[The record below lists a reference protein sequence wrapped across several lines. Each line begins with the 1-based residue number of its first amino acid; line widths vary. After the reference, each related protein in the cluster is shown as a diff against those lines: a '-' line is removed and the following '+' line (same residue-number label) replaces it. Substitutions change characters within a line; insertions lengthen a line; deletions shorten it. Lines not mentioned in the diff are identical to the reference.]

1 MIDSPDKQSLRR
13 HFRRLRRQSIAA
25 VAPALRA
32 VALRQLPALLA
43 PGLRLGLYWPLGSE
57 PDLQPLARAGLA
69 ERLGVGVGLDSDP
82 NRLALPAVLPAAPGA
97 VHGRLVYL
105 PWQPDAPLRPDACGI
120 PAPLPADGLMGPDRG
135 PAERHATTAQAGS
148 EAATGAAVALPA
160 APGPVPA
167 DLPMPVPGAAAL
179 APGQLGL
186 LLVPALALDRHGIR
200 LGSGGGWYD
209 RLRADPAWRAVPALA
224 VLPAACRC
232 ELLPADPWDVP
243 FDGWLDERGIGW
255 LAPGRKRGP

>member
-1 MIDSPDKQSLRR
+1 MTTAADKQRLRR

-32 VALRQLPALLA
+32 VALQQLPALLA

-69 ERLGVGVGLDSDP
+69 ERLGPG
-82 NRLALPAVLPAAPGA
+82 RLALPAVLPAALDQA
-97 VHGRLVYL
+97 HGRLVYL
-105 PWQPDAPLRPDACGI
+105 PWQPDAPLRRDACGI
-120 PAPLPADGLMGPDRG
+120 PAPLPAGSPTDPDRR
-135 PAERHATTAQAGS
+135 PAGRHAAVDQAGG
-148 EAATGAAVALPA
+148 EAETGAALTPPG
-160 APGPVPA
+160 APGPVQAALPGPA
-167 DLPMPVPGAAAL
+167 PGAAAL
-179 APGQLGL
+179 APEQLGL

-224 VLPAACRC
+224 VLPAVCRC
-232 ELLPADPWDVP
+232 APLPADPWDVP

-255 LAPGRKRGP
+255 RAPGPERVP